1 MNFKDR
7 LLPVRLGSGF
17 RMEGYFIWCGSMIR
31 AEDGRCYLFAARW
44 PKETK
49 FPEGYMTHSE
59 IVLASADAPDGEFR
73 FERVILG
80 RREEGYW
87 DSMMAHNPYITK
99 IGDEYVL
106 FYIGTPDGSYE
117 KRAIGYAYSKSLT
130 DGWVRAD
137 KPLDLPPNANN
148 PAVLVKDD
156 GVYLYFRD
164 GNLRVSVARADTY
177 RGPYTV
183 LNDNLCPKGAV
194 EDMFVYRE
202 GDRYAMLAEDA
213 VGAYTGLKKGG
224 VRFLSDDAVHFEADE
239 PAQAYD
245 FDILYEDG
253 SKQTLQRRERP
264 FLLFEGEDTY
274 LFTTAKVNGETVLTG
289 GDTWNMV
296 QKLKREN

>member
-1 MNFKDR
+1 MYLSKQYH
-7 LLPVRLGSGF
+7 PVPVNSGF
-17 RMEGYFIWCGSMIR
+17 RMDGYYVWCGSMIKGN
-31 AEDGRCYLFAARW
+31 DGLYYLFAARW
-44 PKETK
+44 PEEAT
-49 FPEGYMTHSE
+49 FPAGYMTHSE
-59 IVLASADAPDGEFR
+59 IVLATSPSPEEPFTFR
-73 FERVILG
+73 KVVISG
-80 RREEGYW
+80 RGGDYW
-87 DSMMAHNPYITK
+87 DAGMAHNPYVIPV
-99 IGDEYVL
+99 DDHYVM
-106 FYIGTPDGSYE
+106 FYIGTQNGSYE

-130 DGWVRAD
+130 DGWVRSD

-148 PAVLVKDD
+148 PAILVKDD

-164 GNLRVSVARADTY
+164 GNLRVSVARAETY

-202 GDRYAMLAEDA
+202 GDRYVMLAEDA

-239 PAQAYD
+239 PAQAYG

-274 LFTTAKVNGETVLTG
+274 LFTTAKANGETALTG